1 MTFLTQSFEVIE
13 VICHSR
19 ILEVLETQMFFV
31 MNDLGRD
38 NLAFCLTS
46 FTQTSAVPHVVITAG
61 LPGLCLVEL
70 FRYRSHVSLLQ

>member
-38 NLAFCLTS
+38 NLSFCLTS
-46 FTQTSAVPHVVITAG
+46 FT
-61 LPGLCLVEL
+61 
-70 FRYRSHVSLLQ
+70 